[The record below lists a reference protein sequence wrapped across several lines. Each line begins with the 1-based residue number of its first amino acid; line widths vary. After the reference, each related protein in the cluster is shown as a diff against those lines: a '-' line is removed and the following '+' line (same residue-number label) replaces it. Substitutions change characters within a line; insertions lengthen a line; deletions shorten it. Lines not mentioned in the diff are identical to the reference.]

1 MIDIL
6 VFLFHSYADF
16 AARPDAEVLTHKL
29 KAAGFAHDEIA
40 AALDW
45 LEALR
50 AAPAAAPADHR
61 HAMRVYTAE
70 ERACLGRDGLSFL
83 TYLEQQGLLDLRLRE
98 LIVERA
104 MAWEAGRL
112 TRERLKVIIL
122 IALWSQAVELDA
134 LLVEELLSEPH
145 ETMH

>member
-6 VFLFHSYADF
+6 VFLFQSYADYS
-16 AARPDAEVLTHKL
+16 ARPDSEVLTHKL
-29 KAAGFAHDEIA
+29 KAAGFAQDDIR

-45 LEALR
+45 LDALR
-50 AAPAAAPADHR
+50 PQTDAPPRSAAR
-61 HAMRVYTAE
+61 GMRVYTPE
-70 ERACLGRDGLSFL
+70 ECGRLGREGVAFL
-83 TYLEQQGLLDLRLRE
+83 AYLEQQGLLDLRLRE

-122 IALWSQAVELDA
+122 IALWSQSVELDT
-134 LLVEELLSEPH
+134 LLVEELLSEPN

>member
-6 VFLFHSYADF
+6 VYLFQSYADF
-16 AARPDAEVLTHKL
+16 SARPDSEVLTHKL
-29 KAAGFAHDEIA
+29 KAAGFPTDEIQ

-45 LEALR
+45 LDALR
-50 AAPAAAPADHR
+50 PEPDAPPPVAR
-61 HAMRVYTAE
+61 GLRVYTRE
-70 ERACLGRDGLSFL
+70 ERERLGRDGLSFL
-83 TYLEQQGLLDLRLRE
+83 IYLEQQGLLDLRLRE

-104 MAWEAGRL
+104 MAWDAGRL

-122 IALWSQAVELDA
+122 IALWSQSVELDS
-134 LLVEELLSEPH
+134 LLVEELLSEPN

>member
-6 VFLFHSYADF
+6 VFLFQSYADF
-16 AARPDAEVLTHKL
+16 SARPDSEVLTHKL
-29 KAAGFAHDEIA
+29 KAAGFPSDEIQ

-45 LEALR
+45 LDALR
-50 AAPAAAPADHR
+50 PEPDAVPRPTSGG
-61 HAMRVYTAE
+61 MRIYTHE
-70 ERACLGRDGLSFL
+70 ERERLGQDGLSFL

-104 MAWEAGRL
+104 MAWDAGRL

-122 IALWSQAVELDA
+122 IALWSQSAELDS
-134 LLVEELLSEPH
+134 LLVEELLSEPN

>member
-16 AARPDAEVLTHKL
+16 AARPDTEVLTHKL
-29 KAAGFAHDEIA
+29 KAAGFAQDEIQS
-40 AALDW
+40 ALAW
-45 LEALR
+45 LDALR
-50 AAPAAAPADHR
+50 PATDEAPLTHP
-61 HAMRVYTAE
+61 HALRVYSAD
-70 ERACLGRDGLSFL
+70 ERERLGRDGLAFL
-83 TYLEQQGLLDLRLRE
+83 TYLEQQLLLDARLRE

-112 TRERLKVIIL
+112 TCERLKVIIL

-134 LLVEELLSEPH
+134 LLVEELLSEPNDL
-145 ETMH
+145 MH